1 MLNTTFEH
9 SGDTLTVK
17 PDGELDSMTS
27 PVFEQ
32 EFRQHLSGEGSII
45 VDCEKLRYIS
55 SAGLRVFLT
64 IEKDRGVHG
73 GEMKLIHVNEQILEI
88 FDMVGFTDVVT
99 VE

>member
-32 EFRQHLSGEGSII
+32 EFRQHLSGEGA
-45 VDCEKLRYIS
+45 S
-55 SAGLRVFLT
+55 SWIARS
-64 IEKDRGVHG
+64 
-73 GEMKLIHVNEQILEI
+73 
-88 FDMVGFTDVVT
+88 
-99 VE
+99 

>member
-1 MLNTTFEH
+1 M
-9 SGDTLTVK
+9 
-17 PDGELDSMTS
+17 
-27 PVFEQ
+27 
-32 EFRQHLSGEGSII
+32 
-45 VDCEKLRYIS
+45 DCEKLRYIS

-64 IEKDRGVHG
+64 IEKDQGVHG